1 VQYVEQVVYIVTS
14 QLLFYLWQSWRLIL
28 ASAAFT
34 LLLFAVAG
42 VSILIRLR

>member
-1 VQYVEQVVYIVTS
+1 VQYVEQVAYIAYS
-14 QLLFYLWQSWRLIL
+14 ELLFYIWQSWRLIL
-28 ASAAFT
+28 ASAALT